1 MKRNEPCAHMRPDY
15 DRMEVAHHI
24 TRNPITDEITWEPT
38 RLEREL
44 ERMGLIERRADP
56 DT

>member
-15 DRMEVAHHI
+15 SRLELAHYI
-24 TRNPITDEITWEPT
+24 TRNPVTDEITWEPT
-38 RLEREL
+38 QLEREL

>member
-15 DRMEVAHHI
+15 SRLELAHYI
-24 TRNPITDEITWEPT
+24 TRNPVTDEITWEPT